1 MREHTTTS
9 STATVTPCE
18 AVAYTLHTIPAEKLE
33 RMHTATFFRLQRE
46 HILPAAAFVGRA
58 PADVF
63 GAAWIAASE
72 YSDAHP
78 LAGVA
83 LSWYYGTRRA
93 ISDAWREEQ
102 RHAGAP
108 SRDEDGRPERAAH
121 VRLDAMEP
129 EAVGALL
136 SDEYSDTPE
145 RVYIRRETVAE
156 ALAAAV
162 ADADDRAIIEMRA
175 AGYTD
180 AETAAALNMPR
191 RTVCNRR
198 AIIAARAQ
206 QAQTDATAAAEALAD
221 FGARARLA
229 QAWDAL
235 HRLAAD

>member
-1 MREHTTTS
+1 MRETTNTS
-9 STATVTPCE
+9 AATVTPCE
-18 AVAYTLHTIPAEKLE
+18 AVAYTLHTIPAEELE

-58 PADVF
+58 PADVL
-63 GAAWIAASE
+63 GAAWIAAAE

-83 LSWYYGTRRA
+83 LSWYYGARRA
-93 ISDAWREEQ
+93 ISDAWREDQ
-102 RHAGAP
+102 RHAGAL

-121 VRLDAMEP
+121 VHLDAMEP

-156 ALAAAV
+156 ALAIACEADD
-162 ADADDRAIIEMRA
+162 DADIVQMIAAGWTQAEIAAAIGCTDRTIRNRAAIIH
-175 AGYTD
+175 
-180 AETAAALNMPR
+180 
-191 RTVCNRR
+191 
-198 AIIAARAQ
+198 ARAQ

-235 HRLAAD
+235 HRLAAE

>member
-1 MREHTTTS
+1 MREHTTT
-9 STATVTPCE
+9 ATPCE
-18 AVAYTLHTIPAEKLE
+18 AVAYTLHTIPGEELE
-33 RMHTATFFRLQRE
+33 RLHIATVYSLRGSGRLPSDA
-46 HILPAAAFVGRA
+46 LADPAEL
-58 PADVF
+58 F
-63 GAAWIAASE
+63 GAAYIEAARIETESAE
-72 YSDAHP
+72 PLP
-78 LAGVA
+78 LAV
-83 LSWYYGTRRA
+83 LWYRA
-93 ISDAWREEQ
+93 TYEAARSAYRAERAAQ
-102 RHAGAP
+102 SRPAG
-108 SRDEDGRPERAAH
+108 RDEDGKPERAAH

-145 RVYIRRETVAE
+145 RAYIRRETVVE

-198 AIIAARAQ
+198 AIIHARAQ

-235 HRLAAD
+235 HRLVAD